1 MITIMLL
8 GPSPTAVSGVSTHLN
23 QLFQSPLTDEFKLV
37 HFQVGSEG
45 RNESAASKLVRFLF
59 SPIQFLGQLIR
70 EKPQIIHLNTSLE
83 SKSYWRDII
92 YLIIARIAGKKV
104 VYQVHGGALPQDL
117 FKNNMLLTKFLRL
130 SLHTADVVVL
140 LSQEELAAY
149 RNFAPGLQLEVIPNA
164 IELSADP
171 LWKKTPSNQDKSLK
185 LVYVGRLAM
194 SKGIFEIIEALR
206 IMRNHG
212 KNIQLVFA
220 GTGPEEVRLR
230 ARVNDF
236 DLKDNVH
243 FAGAIFG
250 AHKDKIWEEADLF
263 VFPTY
268 HWEGLPYALLES
280 MSARTPPVVSPVG
293 AIPDVMEDGVH
304 GVFVPSRSPEA
315 LAEAIERLDNDRALI
330 CRMGEAS
337 RQRVEKHYTVAR
349 LADDFRKLYHN
360 LVN

>member
-8 GPSPTAVSGVSTHLN
+8 GPSPAAVSGVSTHLN
-23 QLFQSPLTDEFKLV
+23 QLFQSPLADEFKLV

-45 RNESAASKLVRFLF
+45 RKESAASKLVRFLF
-59 SPIQFLGQLIR
+59 SPIQFLGQLIQ

-92 YLIIARIAGKKV
+92 YLMIARIAGKKI

-149 RNFAPGLQLEVIPNA
+149 RNFAPGLRLEVIPNA

-171 LWKKTPSNQDKSLK
+171 LWKKSPSNRDKSLK

-212 KNIQLVFA
+212 KNIQLVLA

-230 ARVNDF
+230 ARVNDS
-236 DLKDNVH
+236 DLKDNVR
-243 FAGAIFG
+243 FAGAVFG
-250 AHKDKIWEEADLF
+250 EDKDKIWEEADLF

-280 MSARTPPVVSPVG
+280 MAARTPPVVSSVG

-349 LADDFRKLYHN
+349 LADDFRRLYHN